1 MTKLGIGD
9 KSPEFIQQT
18 IWLQLTRDILGGT
31 DAMRAAGR
39 KYLPQRTAEDKA
51 SYEARLKG
59 AVLLNQYDRT
69 GGYLSGQVFQKP
81 IRYQEPGE
89 GEQRV
94 PDEQA
99 FWDSFYENAD
109 GQNTNLSV
117 FANSIFR
124 AGMDDGVSF
133 ILADYSSVPVV
144 YGEDGGL
151 YYENANGE
159 LAPKTEEADAANNW
173 RPYLVLIKA
182 DQVLECRI
190 ETQNG
195 VNSVTL
201 FRYME
206 TTEREVNG
214 EWTEVV
220 RVRKFTADSWE
231 LWEQQKGEQSFSQ
244 VDSGRLINE
253 RGEPLGRVPVVW
265 FLPGKKA
272 TECTAQPAMKDL
284 AWMNVSHWQAYADH
298 VQLMQWVRGP
308 VWFGV
313 NLRSSDGEQVPFGA
327 NRLVAVDRDGAT
339 LQNVGI
345 DSSSVDKSF
354 EDLKAKES
362 YMEMYGLQMLTA
374 TTSTMTATQADIAE
388 SASNSQLKEWV
399 QKLSDT
405 LENALALVARWKG
418 YADGPAIWAN
428 TEFRI
433 AFNANI
439 VSLLVNMVNNDQLSK
454 ESLLETLKL
463 MGVFADEFKV
473 DEELARIAAAQAA
486 NQIYTPDFDGYADQ
500 DDSQQQQGS

>member
-1 MTKLGIGD
+1 MATLGIGD
-9 KSPEFIQQT
+9 KSKDFEKQT
-18 IWLQLTRDILGGT
+18 EWLQLTRDILGGT
-31 DAMRAAGR
+31 DAMRAAG
-39 KYLPQRTAEDKA
+39 KAYLPQRPAESNE
-51 SYEARLKG
+51 SYDARLKG

-89 GEQRV
+89 GEQRA
-94 PDEQA
+94 PDEQT
-99 FWDSFYENAD
+99 FWESFYENAD
-109 GQNTNLSV
+109 GQNTNLSI
-117 FANSIFR
+117 FANSVFR
-124 AGMDDGVSF
+124 SGVDDGASF
-133 ILADYSSVPVV
+133 VLADYSSVPVV

-151 YYENANGE
+151 YYKNADGA
-159 LAPKTEEADAANNW
+159 LAPKTKEADAANNW

-206 TTEREVNG
+206 TTEREVDG
-214 EWTEVV
+214 EWIEVA

-231 LWEQQKGEQSFSQ
+231 LWEQLKGEKEFTQIDDGQ
-244 VDSGRLINE
+244 LINE
-253 RGEPLGRVPVVW
+253 LGEPLGRVPVVW

-308 VWFGV
+308 VWFGLK
-313 NLRSSDGEQVPFGA
+313 LRNNIGEQVAFGP
-327 NRLVAVDRDGAT
+327 NRIVAVDEDGAA

-345 DSSSVDKSF
+345 DSSSVEKSF
-354 EDLKAKES
+354 EDLKRKES
-362 YMEMYGLQMLTA
+362 YMEMYGLQMLASTA
-374 TTSTMTATQADIAE
+374 STMTATQADIAE

-399 QKLSDT
+399 QKLCDA
-405 LENALALVARWKG
+405 LENALALIARWKG

-439 VSLLVNMVNNDQLSK
+439 VATLMSMVSNNQLSK
-454 ESLLETLKL
+454 ETLLETLKL

-473 DEELARIAAAQAA
+473 DEELARIADAEASSQT
-486 NQIYTPDFDGYADQ
+486 YVPDFAQYAGQDGP
-500 DDSQQQQGS
+500 QQQ